1 MRFLPAVLLLLTS
14 LATAAE
20 PFTFSETFD
29 APFDASRFTTPIPN
43 KNTTV
48 RDGVMVTQGES
59 GGKYPPMVYLPVAGA
74 DLGISFRYRHTG
86 EGGWLWFFVDGDDGF
101 GSVDHLLR
109 VKLLR
114 HAVELQVD
122 GHTKDPAHPLRQ
134 KTGREAD
141 PVSGAWRTNEILP
154 ATKLDLSGTGWHEVK
169 LVFSG
174 ETVKVSID
182 DTAWTETLSR
192 PGFREQ
198 KRKLLWMQNAAKDTI
213 EIDGIRV
220 QERPSERSAGFEPQ

>member
-1 MRFLPAVLLLLTS
+1 MRHLFFLPLLLTS
-14 LATAAE
+14 LAAAAE

-29 APFDASRFTTPIPN
+29 TPFDASRFTTPIPN
-43 KNTTV
+43 KNTSV
-48 RDGVMVTQGES
+48 RDGVLVTQGES

-74 DLGISFRYRHTG
+74 DLEISFRYRHTG

-114 HAVELQVD
+114 NAVELQVD

-134 KTGREAD
+134 KTGRDAD

-154 ATKLDLSGTGWHEVK
+154 ATRLDLSGTGWHEVK

-174 ETVKVSID
+174 ETVKAGID
-182 DTAWTETLSR
+182 GGAWSETLSR
-192 PGFREQ
+192 PGFREI
-198 KRKLLWMQNAAKDTI
+198 KRKLLWMQNAGKDSI
-213 EIDGIRV
+213 EIDEIMV
-220 QERPSERSAGFEPQ
+220 KETAAAN

>member
-1 MRFLPAVLLLLTS
+1 MRFLPAVLLILTS

-48 RDGVMVTQGES
+48 RDGVLVTRGES

-74 DLGISFRYRHTG
+74 DLEISFRYRHTG

-122 GHTKDPAHPLRQ
+122 GHTKDPGHPLRQ
-134 KTGREAD
+134 KNGRPAD

-174 ETVKVSID
+174 ETVKVGID
-182 DTAWTETLSR
+182 GMAWTETLSR

-198 KRKLLWMQNAAKDTI
+198 KRKLLWMQNAGKAAI
-213 EIDGIRV
+213 EIDGITV
-220 QERPSERSAGFEPQ
+220 TEKTGN

>member
-1 MRFLPAVLLLLTS
+1 MRHLLILLLLLTS

-43 KNTTV
+43 KNTSV
-48 RDGVMVTQGES
+48 GDGVLVTRGES

-74 DLGISFRYRHTG
+74 DLEISFRYRHTG

-114 HAVELQVD
+114 NAVELEVD

-134 KTGREAD
+134 KTGRDAD

-174 ETVKVSID
+174 ETVKVGID
-182 DTAWTETLSR
+182 GEAWSETLSR
-192 PGFREQ
+192 PSFREV
-198 KRKLLWMQNAAKDTI
+198 KRKLLWMQNAGKDSL
-213 EIDGIRV
+213 EIDEV
-220 QERPSERSAGFEPQ
+220 TVKETVAN

>member
-1 MRFLPAVLLLLTS
+1 MRLLPAILLLTS
-14 LATAAE
+14 LAGAAE

-29 APFDASRFTTPIPN
+29 GPFDASRFTTTIPN

-48 RDGVMVTQGES
+48 DHGALVTKGES

-74 DLGISFRYRHTG
+74 DLEISFRYRHTG

-114 HAVELQVD
+114 NAVQLQVD
-122 GHTKDPAHPLRQ
+122 GHTKDPDHPLRQ
-134 KTGREAD
+134 KTGRDAD

-154 ATKLDLSGTGWHEVK
+154 VHPLDLSGTAWHEVK
-169 LVFSG
+169 LVFAG
-174 ETVKVSID
+174 EAVTVSVD
-182 DTAWTETLSR
+182 GAAWTETLSR
-192 PGFREQ
+192 PGFLEQ
-198 KRKLLWMQNAAKDTI
+198 KRKLLWMQNAGKDSI
-213 EIDGIRV
+213 EIDGITV
-220 QERPSERSAGFEPQ
+220 MEKAGS

>member
-1 MRFLPAVLLLLTS
+1 MRLLPALLLLTS

-43 KNTTV
+43 KNTSV
-48 RDGVMVTQGES
+48 RDGVLATQGES

-74 DLGISFRYRHTG
+74 DLEISFRYRHTG

-114 HAVELQVD
+114 NAVELQVD

-134 KTGREAD
+134 KTGRDAD

-154 ATKLDLSGTGWHEVK
+154 ATKLDLSGTGWHTVK

-174 ETVKVSID
+174 ETVTVGID
-182 DTAWTETLSR
+182 SEAWTETVSR

-198 KRKLLWMQNAAKDTI
+198 KRKLLWMQNAGKDSL
-213 EIDGIRV
+213 EIDEITV
-220 QERPSERSAGFEPQ
+220 KETAAN

>member
-1 MRFLPAVLLLLTS
+1 
-14 LATAAE
+14 
-20 PFTFSETFD
+20 
-29 APFDASRFTTPIPN
+29 
-43 KNTTV
+43 
-48 RDGVMVTQGES
+48 
-59 GGKYPPMVYLPVAGA
+59 
-74 DLGISFRYRHTG
+74 
-86 EGGWLWFFVDGDDGF
+86 
-101 GSVDHLLR
+101 
-109 VKLLR
+109 
-114 HAVELQVD
+114 LQVD

-198 KRKLLWMQNAAKDTI
+198 KRKLLWMQNAGKDTI

-220 QERPSERSAGFEPQ
+220 QERPSE